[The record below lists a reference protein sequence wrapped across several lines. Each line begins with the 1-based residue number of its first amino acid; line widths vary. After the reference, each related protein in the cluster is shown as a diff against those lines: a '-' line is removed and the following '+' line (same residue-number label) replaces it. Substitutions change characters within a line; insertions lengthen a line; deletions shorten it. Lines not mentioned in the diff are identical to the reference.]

1 MKRIDT
7 LNNNFKNLKNND
19 IYSLML
25 FLLFKI
31 RNIPEYSTLSD
42 LIYILDKDSFL
53 NLCEY
58 FGGLT
63 ISIPTID
70 DLEIIVYS
78 LILYEKVDLN
88 KLSIDSELD
97 NFNIDRYK
105 RKKVF
110 ETYLKIKEIIGDYDI
125 RK

>member
-1 MKRIDT
+1 M
-7 LNNNFKNLKNND
+7 NNNFKNLKNND

-78 LILYEKVDLN
+78 LILYEKVDFN